1 MHLSTDGFGDV
12 EFRKCLRPDRKKPT
26 ETTCPCERV
35 SVQAMSR
42 SRSWPML
49 YTVPEEDTVGG
60 VAVATIAAVTTADGQ
75 RADAEGTSAH
85 QLQYRVAAPAAN
97 VGRLLR
103 RHYYPEA
110 GWGWVVVA
118 CACMV
123 HLLNHGTQLSF
134 GALERDV
141 VNRFRD
147 ATYSKTGQWQP
158 GSQLFISL
166 YCYNSGLDYME
177 KKNRKKICF

>member
-1 MHLSTDGFGDV
+1 MTYVIIIIVMMHLSTDGFGDV
-12 EFRKCLRPDRKKPT
+12 EFQKCLLPDGKKPPPVP
-26 ETTCPCERV
+26 TCPCERIPV
-35 SVQAMSR
+35 AAMSR

-49 YTVPEEDTVGG
+49 YTVPEEDTMTG
-60 VAVATIAAVTTADGQ
+60 VAVATVVAAGLP
-75 RADAEGTSAH
+75 RSDAEAGKPVAH
-85 QLQYRVAAPAAN
+85 PRPQQHQQQYQYAVPAAN

-110 GWGWVVVA
+110 GWGWVVVV

-141 VNRFRD
+141 VKRFRD
-147 ATYSKTGQWQP
+147 ANYSRTGQWQN
-158 GSQLFISL
+158 GI
-166 YCYNSGLDYME
+166 
-177 KKNRKKICF
+177 R